1 MRESNQVGSRCREH
15 TLLENRILLY
25 KTGAAILGIEFVARE
40 NFGTSVL
47 KLIGLKL
54 SIPVALSRLRLSW
67 FISHCICYYFDES
80 FKAIYSYI
88 SILFWGFDP

>member
-25 KTGAAILGIEFVARE
+25 KTGAAILGIGFVARK

-67 FISHCICYYFDES
+67 LYHIVYVIILTRVLKLFIRI
-80 FKAIYSYI
+80 
-88 SILFWGFDP
+88 